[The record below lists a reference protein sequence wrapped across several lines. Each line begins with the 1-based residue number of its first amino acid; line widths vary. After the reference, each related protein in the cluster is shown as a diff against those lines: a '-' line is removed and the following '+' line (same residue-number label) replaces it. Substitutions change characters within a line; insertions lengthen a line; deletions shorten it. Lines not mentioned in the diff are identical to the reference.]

1 MKALKLMAQTR
12 LYAEDAMKAKYTD
25 WQVVRALNDAL
36 RVLAEENAN
45 ANGRLFRGRAL
56 VEIKEGTGALPTDYL
71 RVIRGVSVESG
82 MELLHVH
89 TDTPSTGEFAISG
102 DTLYSGEIN
111 GVELCLSLHHL
122 AHSFFDHL
130 PNGLSRVEHRFLRQ
144 VPDLDSGHR
153 NCLALMILIDPRHDL
168 EERRL
173 PCTVQT
179 EHADFGTG
187 KEGERNIPKNLSLG
201 RHHLAHAVHREDVLS
216 HT

>member
-56 VEIKEGTGALPTDYL
+56 VEIKEGTGALPADYL

-89 TDTPSTGEFAISG
+89 TDTPSAGEFAISG
-102 DTLYSGEIN
+102 DTLYSGETH
-111 GVELCLSLHHL
+111 GVELWY
-122 AHSFFDHL
+122 FFNPGQIADGESEV
-130 PNGLSRVEHRFLRQ
+130 P
-144 VPDLDSGHR
+144 VPDR
-153 NCLALMILIDPRHDL
+153 YTIATAKAAAALLVDGDANAIRIADYF
-168 EERRL
+168 L
-173 PCTVQT
+173 PDASMPPAPQPQ
-179 EHADFGTG
+179 
-187 KEGERNIPKNLSLG
+187 R
-201 RHHLAHAVHREDVLS
+201 
-216 HT
+216 

>member
-1 MKALKLMAQTR
+1 MLNLGIPRRQPQSIGGNFHLSISIRTR
-12 LYAEDAMKAKYTD
+12 CCDDGL
-25 WQVVRALNDAL
+25 QPSLL
-36 RVLAEENAN
+36 
-45 ANGRLFRGRAL
+45 GRKGI
-56 VEIKEGTGALPTDYL
+56 EIRIGFG
-71 RVIRGVSVESG
+71 
-82 MELLHVH
+82 
-89 TDTPSTGEFAISG
+89 ISR
-102 DTLYSGEIN
+102 IN